1 MAKTSVVERNKKRIA
16 LVKKFEVKRAEL
28 KEQIRKAEGTDKMML
43 QMKLAALPV
52 NSCAGRVRNRCALT
66 GRPRGV
72 YRKFGLARNM
82 IRHYAM
88 LGQIPGV
95 VKSSW

>member
-16 LVKKFEVKRAEL
+16 MVKKYQAQRIAL
-28 KEQIRKAEGTDKMML
+28 KEQIRKAEGDERMVL
-43 QMKLAALPV
+43 QMKLGALPL
-52 NSCAGRVRNRCALT
+52 NSCPNRVRNRCALT

-72 YRKFGLARNM
+72 YSKFGLARNM

-88 LGQIPGV
+88 LGHIPGV

>member
-16 LVKKFEVKRAEL
+16 LVKKFESKRIAL
-28 KEQIRKAEGTDKMML
+28 KEEIRKASGEERMVL
-43 QMKLAALPV
+43 QMKLAALPL
-52 NSCAGRVRNRCALT
+52 NSCPNRVRNRCALT

-72 YRKFGLARNM
+72 YSKFGLARNM

-88 LGQIPGV
+88 LGHIPGV